1 MTFLMF
7 RTTTGAA
14 SIEKPTK
21 PPDDLAQT
29 VRVCRNNLLPLPSR
43 VGLCLFT
50 PVHFAV
56 GRPRRLTLNTELKTK
71 Y

>member
-43 VGLCLFT
+43 LGFVYSLRSISWD
-50 PVHFAV
+50 
-56 GRPRRLTLNTELKTK
+56 GRGA
-71 Y
+71 